1 MGGWKDN
8 PCFTVGYTIVIF
20 LGGEAGHSWRI
31 MLSLDLESTTF
42 LKKSRFILLS
52 PSSTD
57 QKNKT
62 ALLLIEV
69 VYIHIL
75 PFLVVICQ
83 PNNNNFVTSTRLKTQ
98 RMEWR
103 KCWGMASL
111 KPPEEVVKAISD
123 LFGMHLGNQQPR
135 VTGSVFVLS
144 IFLMQVPP
152 CVDKGVSLEM
162 FGK

>member
-1 MGGWKDN
+1 
-8 PCFTVGYTIVIF
+8 
-20 LGGEAGHSWRI
+20 

-69 VYIHIL
+69 VYIYIYTYIL
-75 PFLVVICQ
+75 PFLVSN
-83 PNNNNFVTSTRLKTQ
+83 PTTTTNNNCVTNTRLKTQ

-103 KCWGMASL
+103 KC
-111 KPPEEVVKAISD
+111 
-123 LFGMHLGNQQPR
+123 
-135 VTGSVFVLS
+135 
-144 IFLMQVPP
+144 
-152 CVDKGVSLEM
+152 
-162 FGK
+162 